1 NYYTRMPKLVRE
13 KELLKRTAVVFKNYP
28 KNKPR
33 ITRNSNKQNT
43 QHINI
48 LERRENIKYLYTPIY
63 MNEYQI
69 YEETKREIIRKIK
82 EKAPFYQIGIDIVGP
97 LPKTSK
103 GNKFIVVVVDYFT
116 K

>member
-1 NYYTRMPKLVRE
+1 MPKLVRE
-13 KELLKRTAVVFKNYP
+13 KELLKRTAEVFENYP

-33 ITRNSNKQNT
+33 TTRNSNKQNT

-48 LERRENIKYLYTPIY
+48 PKNRENIIYLYTPIF

-82 EKAPFYQIGIDIVGP
+82 EN
-97 LPKTSK
+97 
-103 GNKFIVVVVDYFT
+103 NKY
-116 K
+116 KNNE

>member
-1 NYYTRMPKLVRE
+1 MPKLVRE

-33 ITRNSNKQNT
+33 ITRNSNRQNT

-48 LERRENIKYLYTPIY
+48 PKSRENIIYLYTPIY

-82 EKAPFYQIGIDIVGP
+82 IMKRGIQRLNGTKKD
-97 LPKTSK
+97 KKRSK
-103 GNKFIVVVVDYFT
+103 H
-116 K
+116 

>member
-1 NYYTRMPKLVRE
+1 MPKLVRE

-28 KNKPR
+28 KNNPR
-33 ITRNSNKQNT
+33 ITRNSNRQNT

-48 LERRENIKYLYTPIY
+48 ISKSRENIIYLYTPIY

-82 EKAPFYQIGIDIVGP
+82 EN
-97 LPKTSK
+97 
-103 GNKFIVVVVDYFT
+103 NKY
-116 K
+116 KNNE